1 MSSVT
6 AKKNVVKL
14 KPAAPMANTPS
25 PKDKLKI
32 KMKSKDEDW
41 YDAAFKRFSISLS
54 RTNQQ
59 RDPLATLSPPIKPGL
74 Q

>member
-1 MSSVT
+1 VT
-6 AKKNVVKL
+6 AKKNTVKL
-14 KPAAPMANTPS
+14 DPVALKAITPS
-25 PKDKLKI
+25 PKDKIKLKV
-32 KMKSKDEDW
+32 KTKSKDDDW

-59 RDPLATLSPPIKPGL
+59 RVPLATLNPPIKPGL